1 MCEHLETEA
10 RRICLL
16 VSERKT
22 TYMFMS
28 AVGNRG
34 EQQNLRIGIKE
45 FEGVSDFKYLGNII
59 ENKSRNYK

>member
-28 AVGNRG
+28 AVGNRR
-34 EQQNLRIGIKE
+34 EPQNLRIGNKE
-45 FEGVSDFKYLGNII
+45 FEGVFEFKYLGNTI
-59 ENKSRNYK
+59 ENRS